1 MHYKRRPLLLSVRK
15 QWAVFLLAVLLLGLQ
30 WVYHATEFKTTNPT
44 VAQSSSYQLL
54 LDSVRSR
61 TTIKKKNTFPF
72 NPNYLSDYRA
82 YRLGMRPPEI
92 DRLLVYRE
100 KGKFIN
106 SANEFQRVTKIHD
119 TLLARLSPY
128 FRFPLW
134 VTEQQQKKVAQ
145 NGAFQKKDLNTAGV
159 LDFKSIR
166 GIGSTLAARIVKY
179 RSYLQGFS
187 NLEQCYEV
195 YGLDSVVVQQLL
207 NRFEIKT
214 GPKIVKISMNT
225 ISLQALQG
233 LPYISNEDARKIIGL
248 RTQRGVIN
256 EVYLRDL
263 FKEYPKKIN
272 RIMLYLF

>member
-119 TLLARLSPY
+119 TLLSRLSPY